1 MRPTVNDIAREA
13 GVSLATVDRV
23 LNDRPGVRAKTVQA
37 VTDAIERIGYVRDL
51 AAANL
56 ARSRNYRIACLLP
69 DTPSQFLATLEQA
82 LHEAAAAAV
91 VSRTEVATLRFPAE
105 DPHALVTLLA
115 DLQAGGISGI
125 ALMAPETPQLRDAIR
140 TLRVAGVAVVA
151 LVSDLPNTERD
162 HFVGTDN
169 VAAGR
174 TAGVLM
180 GRFLSGNPGQVMVV
194 AQSLLSRDA
203 LERRRG
209 FDAVLQSD
217 YPQIEVLQ
225 TLEAHGSP
233 DLLRRAVFE
242 MSRHAR
248 RLRGIYVLGSG
259 HRVLGTALEDLALT
273 PRAVVIGHELTPHT
287 RDGLRA
293 GTVDALVTQNTG
305 HLARSALRVLRA
317 KIDRVPIDA
326 GQEQI
331 RIDVVIRENL
341 PDGPDILTAGLG
353 ISSAPVTN
361 LL

>member
-37 VTDAIERIGYVRDL
+37 VTDAIHRIGYVRDL

-56 ARSRNYRIACLLP
+56 ARSRSYRIACLLP
-69 DTPSQFLATLEQA
+69 DTQSQFLATLERA
-82 LHEAAAAAV
+82 LDEAAAAAV
-91 VSRTEVATLRFPAE
+91 VSRTEVAVLRFPAE
-105 DPHALVTLLA
+105 DPHALVAMLS
-115 DLQAGGISGI
+115 DLQSDGISGI

-140 TLRVAGVAVVA
+140 SLRAGGVAVVA
-151 LVSDLPNTERD
+151 LVSDLPNTERE

-169 VAAGR
+169 VTAGR

-217 YPQIEVLQ
+217 FPQIEALQ

-242 MSRHAR
+242 MSRHAP

-259 HRVLGTALEDLALT
+259 HRVLGTALADLGLM
-273 PRAVVIGHELTPHT
+273 PRAVVIGHELTPYT
-287 RDGLRA
+287 RDGLVA

-317 KIDRVPIDA
+317 KIDRVPIDV

-341 PDGPDILTAGLG
+341 PDTLDALPDGSATADVLPP
-353 ISSAPVTN
+353 SF
-361 LL
+361 L

>member
-23 LNDRPGVRAKTVQA
+23 LNDRPGVRSKTVLA
-37 VTDAIERIGYVRDL
+37 VTDAIARIGYVRDL

-56 ARSRNYRIACLLP
+56 ARSRSYRIACLLP
-69 DTPSQFLATLEQA
+69 DTPSQFVTTLDHA
-82 LHEAAAAAV
+82 LQEAAAAAV
-91 VSRTEVATLRFPAE
+91 VSRTEVETLRFPAE
-105 DPHALVTLLA
+105 DPHALVALLA
-115 DLQAGGISGI
+115 HLQAGGISGV

-140 TLRVAGVAVVA
+140 SLRQAGIRVVA

-162 HFVGTDN
+162 HFIGIDN

-194 AQSLLSRDA
+194 AQSLVSRDA

-209 FDAVLQSD
+209 FDAVLQEAF
-217 YPQIEVLQ
+217 PGIEALQ

-242 MSRHAR
+242 MSRHAP
-248 RLRGIYVLGSG
+248 RLRGVYILGSG
-259 HRVLGTALEDLALT
+259 HRVLGAALADMALT
-273 PRAVVIGHELTPHT
+273 PRVVVIGHELTPHT
-287 RDGLRA
+287 RAAVQDGS
-293 GTVDALVTQNTG
+293 VDALVTQNTG

-317 KIDRVPIDA
+317 KIDRVPIDE

-341 PDGPDILTAGLG
+341 PGPVDQGPEL
-353 ISSAPVTN
+353 SADPDRDRSATI
-361 LL
+361 

>member
-37 VTDAIERIGYVRDL
+37 VTDAIARIGYVRDL

-69 DTPSQFLATLEQA
+69 DTPSQFLATLERA
-82 LHEAAAAAV
+82 LQDAAAAAV
-91 VSRTEVATLRFPAE
+91 ESRTEVSTLRFPAE
-105 DPHALVTLLA
+105 DPHALVAILGELLA
-115 DLQAGGISGI
+115 QGYSGVAI
-125 ALMAPETPQLRDAIR
+125 MAPETPHLRDAIR
-140 TLRVAGVAVVA
+140 TLRQAGVAVVA
-151 LVSDLPNTERD
+151 LVSDLPNTERE
-162 HFVGTDN
+162 HFIGIDN

-209 FDAVLQSD
+209 FDAVLQAEF
-217 YPQIEVLQ
+217 PALEALQ

-233 DLLRRAVFE
+233 ELLRRAVFE
-242 MSRHAR
+242 MTRHAP
-248 RLRGIYVLGSG
+248 RLRGIYMLGSG
-259 HRVLGTALEDLALT
+259 HRVVGAALADLALS
-273 PRAVVIGHELTPHT
+273 PRVMVIGHELTPHT
-287 RDGLRA
+287 RAAILA

-317 KIDRVPIDA
+317 KIDRVPIDK

-331 RIDVVIRENL
+331 RIDIILRENL
-341 PDGPDILTAGLG
+341 PALADISRYSPPAGK
-353 ISSAPVTN
+353 V
-361 LL
+361 

>member
-23 LNDRPGVRAKTVQA
+23 LNERPGVRAKTVQA
-37 VTDAIERIGYVRDL
+37 VTDAILRIGYVRDL

-56 ARSRNYRIACLLP
+56 ARSRNYRIAFLLP

-82 LHEAAAAAV
+82 VQEAAGAAV
-91 VSRTEVATLRFPAE
+91 LSRTEVETLRFPAE
-105 DPHALVTLLA
+105 DPHALVAMLEA
-115 DLQAGGISGI
+115 LQTDGISGVAI
-125 ALMAPETPQLRDAIR
+125 MAPETPNLRDGIR
-140 TLRVAGVAVVA
+140 ALRQAGVAVVA
-151 LVSDLPNTERD
+151 LVSDLPNTERS
-162 HFVGTDN
+162 HFIGIDN

-209 FDAVLQSD
+209 FDAVVQSEF
-217 YPQIEVLQ
+217 PQLDVLQ

-233 DLLRRAVFE
+233 ELLRRAVFE
-242 MSRHAR
+242 MTRHAP
-248 RLRGIYVLGSG
+248 RLRGIYMLGSG
-259 HRVLGTALEDLALT
+259 HRVLATALEDLGMARRLVLI
-273 PRAVVIGHELTPHT
+273 AHELTPHT
-287 RDGLRA
+287 RA
-293 GTVDALVTQNTG
+293 AVETGTIDALVTQNTG

-317 KIDRVPIDA
+317 KIDRVPIDE

-331 RIDVVIRENL
+331 RIDIILRENL
-341 PDGPDILTAGLG
+341 PALAEPTGDTHALTHVDA
-353 ISSAPVTN
+353 A
-361 LL
+361 